1 MAHVN
6 ITKDLTEVKSKVVF
20 GLTRRQLIFFV
31 LAALVAAPTYFLTR
45 DSLGNDIALILLIV
59 TALPF
64 FFFALYEKNGQPP
77 EKQLKNY
84 ICVRFLTRH
93 ERPYRTQN
101 RFAALE
107 RQAYF
112 DEEVKWLASN
122 TETSQEGAKK
132 DGRVER
138 RTGDPARHAPDTG
151 AEKTT
156 GKGHQTGKA
165 RR

>member
-20 GLTRRQLIFFV
+20 GLTQRQLIFFA
-31 LAALVAAPTYFLTR
+31 LAALVAVPTYFLTR
-45 DSLGNDIALILLIV
+45 KSLGNDIALILLSV

-64 FFFALYEKNGQPP
+64 FFFALYEKNGQTP
-77 EKQLKNY
+77 EKMLRNY
-84 ICVRFLTRH
+84 FRVRFLTQQA
-93 ERPYRTQN
+93 RPYRTEN

-112 DEEVKWLASN
+112 DEEVKQLVSN
-122 TETSQEGAKK
+122 IEK
-132 DGRVER
+132 
-138 RTGDPARHAPDTG
+138 TG
-151 AEKTT
+151 AETGRGLGRRVDHPTGHTAECRAEKAT
-156 GKGHQTGKA
+156 GKGHQAGKT